1 MNFLKLIVSHNLF
14 LIYLQH
20 TTRLKPPPI
29 PPLAKDRV
37 VASMPSI
44 QPNTIEPFQIAEAFF
59 TDVAQPYCLLRRTS
73 ECYITLSVGMT
84 QHVDPLQPTLSTG
97 QSHRGGGKF
106 MWESA
111 GTILF
116 GIRILAPLRRTADN
130 FN

>member
-84 QHVDPLQPTLSTG
+84 QHCRPTTTHTVDRTKPPVVVKNVGICWHYTLWHKNISTSQTYG
-97 QSHRGGGKF
+97 
-106 MWESA
+106 
-111 GTILF
+111 
-116 GIRILAPLRRTADN
+116 
-130 FN
+130 